1 MSTETPSYNAISRP
15 EATGGDLG
23 RQRSQSE
30 SPDNLVDGTDH
41 PDGGYEAWVTL
52 FGCFCSFF
60 AALSMMNS
68 IGVYQ
73 SWISVHELSTEPVGN
88 VGWISG
94 FYNFMSF
101 FAGIPLGPYF
111 DARGP
116 RFLSLCGALL
126 LLVTYLLLGVCRRY
140 EHFFLCFGVLGS
152 ISTCLLFT
160 SAIGTIQ
167 HWFFHRRGF
176 ATGIAISGGSVGG
189 IVSSQVL
196 GGLLP
201 KVGLAWTT
209 RAIALIMLP
218 FLTGSVLLMKS
229 RPSILATSGSKKRII
244 PDATILMHRR
254 TAVLALGALFVELGL
269 FIPMTYI
276 ASYAQAQGMSLHTAY
291 LMVTLMNVGSLLG
304 RWLPGWLG
312 DKLGRFNTQ
321 VAALSL
327 CLVSILGIW
336 KSAGDKLAVLTVFVL
351 LFGLGSGSGISLVP
365 VCIAQ
370 LCKTEDYGKYFTAI
384 YSVGS
389 FG

>member
-52 FGCFCSFF
+52 FGCFCSF
-60 AALSMMNS
+60 
-68 IGVYQ
+68 
-73 SWISVHELSTEPVGN
+73 
-88 VGWISG
+88 
-94 FYNFMSF
+94 
-101 FAGIPLGPYF
+101 
-111 DARGP
+111 
-116 RFLSLCGALL
+116 
-126 LLVTYLLLGVCRRY
+126 
-140 EHFFLCFGVLGS
+140 
-152 ISTCLLFT
+152 
-160 SAIGTIQ
+160 
-167 HWFFHRRGF
+167 
-176 ATGIAISGGSVGG
+176 
-189 IVSSQVL
+189 
-196 GGLLP
+196 
-201 KVGLAWTT
+201 
-209 RAIALIMLP
+209 
-218 FLTGSVLLMKS
+218 
-229 RPSILATSGSKKRII
+229 
-244 PDATILMHRR
+244 
-254 TAVLALGALFVELGL
+254 LGL